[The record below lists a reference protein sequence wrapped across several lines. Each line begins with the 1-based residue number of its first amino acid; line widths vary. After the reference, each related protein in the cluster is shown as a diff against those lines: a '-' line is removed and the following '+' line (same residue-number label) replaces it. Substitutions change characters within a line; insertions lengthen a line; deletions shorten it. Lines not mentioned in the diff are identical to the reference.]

1 MLILFHE
8 ILRGIEPLNVKKML
22 AKVWTH
28 CILVKTNFF
37 RGVEKFLK
45 YLSFDGN
52 DNSSSKLSIQFY
64 IIEKK
69 RTNLLRKVKF
79 EPIHLCLDKVFE
91 ADVSGHS

>member
-69 RTNLLRKVKF
+69 RTNLLRTVKF
-79 EPIHLCLDKVFE
+79 EPIYLCLDKVFE
-91 ADVSGHS
+91 ADISRHS